1 MKEKKTRATLATSG
15 IVIILL
21 GLFCNS
27 MLWLDGV
34 AAWHKFFVAFICIAG
49 FVGIPALV
57 YLNEPAYNF
66 VDHQISKIMRLLRW
80 VRNNYSVLL
89 FEISIYGLIV
99 LCTLLL
105 DIFILSKAYGETNH
119 YRLTF
124 LIAMVTAVYI
134 LIRLYKVIANR
145 VEIVFAA
152 LALILG
158 MGTILASPRF
168 TAYTWDD
175 DIHYARA
182 VSLAS
187 VFDFVKYDADKVM
200 LENDVFI
207 TNMVSEKTFS
217 AELFDANSALIE
229 EVYDDQH
236 AAVADV
242 LNRDDNIGYDTK
254 LGTYSIA
261 YVAPAVAIIIAKG
274 LRLSYGSVFIVG
286 KLGILLSYI
295 GIIYFAIKRVKSG
308 KMLIALIALSPTALM
323 MASTYSYDWWVTAWI
338 IAAYSFYISELQKID
353 EPIKIRNLLS
363 MWICIII
370 GIVPKWIYII
380 LALPFMF
387 ILGKKFNSRKFRLSY
402 YGLFIVV
409 AIVGYAI
416 LIHPALHGAIGQ
428 GDLRGGEDISP
439 FWQLFGIYVNP
450 LAYAKVLL
458 SNMAN
463 YLSPLNCT
471 MYLSEYAFLGHS
483 NSGYII
489 GIFILI
495 MGLLDGSEKQYRG
508 VVSRSIVLISVFVL
522 VSATMTIFYLTYT
535 PVASTVINGCQPR
548 YLIPCILPVMY
559 AIGIDGLKRVKIE
572 PIAFAGL
579 MATILIYSY
588 DFWNLYIKYL

>member
-34 AAWHKFFVAFICIAG
+34 AAWHKLFVAFICIAG

-57 YLNEPAYNF
+57 YLNEPAHNF
-66 VDHQISKIMRLLRW
+66 VDHQISKLMRLIRW
-80 VRNNYSVLL
+80 VRNNYSGLL
-89 FEISIYGLIV
+89 FEISIYGSIV

-124 LIAMVTAVYI
+124 LIAVVTAVYI

-152 LALILG
+152 VALIIG
-158 MGTILASPRF
+158 IGSIMASPRF

-175 DIHYARA
+175 DIHYVRA
-182 VSLAS
+182 ISLAS

-200 LENDVFI
+200 LENDVYI

-217 AELFDANSALIE
+217 AELFDANSALLE

-261 YVAPAVAIIIAKG
+261 YVAPAIAIIIAKG
-274 LRLSYGSVFIVG
+274 LRLSYASVFIAG
-286 KLGILLSYI
+286 KIGILLSYI

-308 KMLIALIALSPTALM
+308 KMLIALIDLSPTAFLM
-323 MASTYSYDWWVTAWI
+323 ATTYSYDWWVTAWI
-338 IAAYSFYISELQKID
+338 IAAYSFYISELQNID
-353 EPIKIRNLLS
+353 EPIEIHNLLL
-363 MWICIII
+363 MWMCIII
-370 GIVPKWIYII
+370 GIVPKWIYVI

-387 ILGKKFNSRKFRLSY
+387 IPARKFSSRKLRLSY
-402 YGLFIVV
+402 YGLFIAV

-428 GDLRGGEDISP
+428 GDLRGGGDVSP
-439 FWQLFGIYVNP
+439 FWQLFGIYANP
-450 LAYAKVLL
+450 LAYAKVLM
-458 SNMAN
+458 SNMAT
-463 YLSPLNCT
+463 YLNPLNCT

-483 NSGYII
+483 NSGYIVA
-489 GIFILI
+489 IFILI
-495 MGLLDGSEKQYRG
+495 MGLIDGNANRYRGAISRG
-508 VVSRSIVLISVFVL
+508 VVLVSIFVL
-522 VSATMTIFYLTYT
+522 VSAIMTIFYLIYT

-548 YLIPCILPVMY
+548 YLIPCILPFMY
-559 AIGIDGLKRVKIE
+559 AIGIDGLKKVKIA
-572 PIAFAGL
+572 PMAFVGF

>member
-1 MKEKKTRATLATSG
+1 MREKKTRATLATSG

-34 AAWHKFFVAFICIAG
+34 AAWHKLFVAFICIAG

-57 YLNEPAYNF
+57 YLNEPIYTF
-66 VDHQISKIMRLLRW
+66 VDCQIHKFMKIFRW
-80 VRNNYSVLL
+80 VRYNYSELI

-99 LCTLLL
+99 LATLLF

-119 YRLTF
+119 YRFTF
-124 LIAMVTAVYI
+124 LIAIVTAVYI
-134 LIRLYKVIANR
+134 LIRLYKAIANR

-175 DIHYARA
+175 DIHYARS

-200 LENDVFI
+200 LENDVYI
-207 TNMVSEKTFS
+207 TNMVSEKAFS
-217 AELFDANSALIE
+217 AELFDANSALLE

-261 YVAPAVAIIIAKG
+261 YVAPAIAIIIAKG
-274 LRLSYGSVFIVG
+274 LRLSYGSVFIAG
-286 KLGILLSYI
+286 KIGILLSYI

-338 IAAYSFYISELQKID
+338 IAAYSFYISELQNVA
-353 EPIKIRNLLS
+353 EPIEIRNLFS

-387 ILGKKFNSRKFRLSY
+387 IPARKFSSRKLRLSY
-402 YGLFIVV
+402 YGLFIAV

-416 LIHPALHGAIGQ
+416 LIHPVLHGAIGQ
-428 GDLRGGEDISP
+428 GDLRAGAGVSP
-439 FWQLFGIYVNP
+439 LWQLFGIYVNP
-450 LAYAKVLL
+450 FAYAQILV
-458 SNMAN
+458 SDMAT
-463 YLSPLNCT
+463 YLNPINCT

-483 NSGYII
+483 NSGYIVA
-489 GIFILI
+489 IFILI
-495 MGLLDGSEKQYRG
+495 MGLIDGNVKRYRG
-508 VVSRSIVLISVFVL
+508 IVSRSIVLISVFVL
-522 VSATMTIFYLTYT
+522 ISAIMTIFYLMYT
-535 PVASTVINGCQPR
+535 PVAATVINGCQPR

-559 AIGIDGLKRVKIE
+559 AIGIDGLKKIKIE
-572 PIAFAGL
+572 PIVFIGM